1 MYLAILFA
9 FLTGVTKVVSRSIN
23 AELSAKVGT
32 MRSTV
37 YNFTFGLITSC
48 LLLLITNTF
57 HFYHQ
62 LSDIKSWMLL
72 GGIFSVGVVF
82 LLNIVVVK
90 IPSINMTLLLFVGQ
104 MLAALILDAFLED
117 RFSLG
122 KLMGVVCVTLGL
134 VFILSEDQRTS
145 ENDVSTKN
153 ADSQN

>member
-62 LSDIKSWMLL
+62 LPNIKSWMLL
-72 GGIFSVGVVF
+72 GGILSVGVVF
-82 LLNIVVVK
+82 LLNVVVVK

-117 RFSLG
+117 RFSFG
-122 KLMGVVCVTLGL
+122 KLLGVVFVTLGL
-134 VFILSEDQRTS
+134 VFILSDNKRMLEKGGNT
-145 ENDVSTKN
+145 
-153 ADSQN
+153 